1 MREGWYASAACI
13 RLDCVCEQCGISG
26 LQGLLPQ
33 HSEARCQHPAGPAG
47 SAVGVATASANQCT
61 EDGKAEAMGVLVT
74 REGVA
79 RRNRE
84 RERQAIKE
92 GRKERQ
98 RKRAV
103 KEGRGKEGGD
113 G

>member
-1 MREGWYASAACI
+1 
-13 RLDCVCEQCGISG
+13 
-26 LQGLLPQ
+26 
-33 HSEARCQHPAGPAG
+33 
-47 SAVGVATASANQCT
+47 
-61 EDGKAEAMGVLVT
+61 MGVLVT

-92 GRKERQ
+92 GGKERQ